1 MSALSF
7 TAAVA
12 PANRRVFAS
21 AKKTS
26 AAKKAFRVSAYTEER
41 RYDQTMKVMDRT
53 QEVRSMR
60 ELEAAMNLAGDS
72 LIIVAL
78 ESDEEC
84 VAGDQAACKEVTASL
99 ARIARDC
106 KDVIFI
112 SAEVT
117 HSGPEAREIAE
128 KLGVNQF
135 PTYQYY
141 KVRFST
147 SSRRSRRGAR
157 GRDRAIASPENL
169 SLPLLPPIES
179 NRSRIVRSMRHP

>member
-12 PANRRVFAS
+12 PADRRVFAS

-26 AAKKAFRVSAYTEER
+26 AAKKAFRVTAYTEER
-41 RYDQTMKVMDRT
+41 RYEQSMKVMDRT

-60 ELEAAMNLAGDS
+60 ELEAAMNLAGDA

-106 KDVIFI
+106 KDVVFVK
-112 SAEVT
+112 AEVT
-117 HSGPEAREIAE
+117 HSGPEAREIAD
-128 KLGVNQF
+128 KLGVHQF

-141 KVRFST
+141 KVRSSA
-147 SSRRSRRGAR
+147 SSRRSRRASAG
-157 GRDRAIASPENL
+157 AIARSRRPRIF
-169 SLPLLPPIES
+169 PFRFPRS
-179 NRSRIVRSMRHP
+179 NRIGRLSFDE